1 MIDVGGHR
9 GQIFNAKLN
18 TRKKLYKPLSNHTI
32 CIANS
37 IKSNAGKGRL
47 LF

>member
-1 MIDVGGHR
+1 MTDVGGHR

-18 TRKKLYKPLSNHTI
+18 TRKKFYKPLSNHTI
-32 CIANS
+32 CIAKS